1 MAKGLICDRC
11 GAVITQYSQMNEIDI
26 LPYVG
31 VKAVN
36 QSKCKSV
43 DLCKD
48 CTKTLMQY
56 INNEVQMV
64 LFKDKGAANQ
74 PQEERYEN
82 TING

>member
-11 GAVITQYSQMNEIDI
+11 GAIIIEYGQMNEIDI

-31 VKAVN
+31 IKAVN

-48 CTKTLMQY
+48 CTKTFMQY
-56 INNEVQMV
+56 VNNEVYMIV
-64 LFKDKGAANQ
+64 HNDKEAADDQ
-74 PQEERYEN
+74 TEHSDPG
-82 TING
+82 I

>member
-1 MAKGLICDRC
+1 MAKGLICDRS

-31 VKAVN
+31 IKAVN

-48 CTKTLMQY
+48 CTETVMQY
-56 INNEVQMV
+56 INGDVQMV
-64 LFKDKGAANQ
+64 IFNDSKAEIE
-74 PQEERYEN
+74 PQESEE
-82 TING
+82 T

>member
-11 GAVITQYSQMNEIDI
+11 GAVITQYSQMNKIDI

-31 VKAVN
+31 IKTVN

-48 CTKTLMQY
+48 CTETVMQY
-56 INNEVQMV
+56 INGDVQMV
-64 LFKDKGAANQ
+64 IFNDSKAQIK
-74 PQEERYEN
+74 PQESE
-82 TING
+82 G